1 MFVLQFYF
9 DVFFFSLLCN
19 VFRVNK
25 KKYQNDKK
33 KSAHSDICTDGVVL
47 GPWKRSTKI
56 TIELKRNM
64 SFWINVLLWCCML
77 TYRKNRYRCRYYCHT
92 SCARI
97 YVQSYV
103 RMLLLLCIH
112 FLIHFFFHFL
122 FFSFKF
128 NAIAMANQ
136 TALDVTTVRV
146 LELVKL
152 FFSRLIVFFAKTRCR
167 FNFLNISIPRGCWSS
182 LQFY

>member
-1 MFVLQFYF
+1 
-9 DVFFFSLLCN
+9 
-19 VFRVNK
+19 
-25 KKYQNDKK
+25 
-33 KSAHSDICTDGVVL
+33 
-47 GPWKRSTKI
+47 
-56 TIELKRNM
+56 
-64 SFWINVLLWCCML
+64 ML

-112 FLIHFFFHFL
+112 FLIHFFLFSF

-146 LELVKL
+146 LDLVILFSFNCFLQKHDVALISLTFQSLAGVEVHSSFKCSLKL
-152 FFSRLIVFFAKTRCR
+152 IFINGVEPQNGYFDSVLIKSIVIRTVIFIFYFFLLFI
-167 FNFLNISIPRGCWSS
+167 ISS
-182 LQFY
+182 LLLLSFWIFYGIIYSR